1 MKVKNRHVSID
12 YGTCWIPPRNPL
24 RRSLGKTAAP
34 DEFYLSRVWV
44 YIFMPDVQCQ
54 RLMPAKNK
62 CPHCYGDNTKFNRYA
77 YRPAH
82 WYGKLVYVV
91 HRRVYCN
98 DCKREWA
105 TINEDA
111 LDTLDPRIKELFP
124 FLFPTKYGPGI
135 AKEML
140 HVHLCA
146 KIKGIDGGTFAGFF
160 NEAQRVEYAKLHNA
174 YLDEILHWRSNPPLA
189 ISSHIPD
196 PFSPLLVGQYS
207 NNLLY
212 QQRTTRLREHTFY
225 FVYSSSPSRTLAS
238 ASRLAST

>member
-1 MKVKNRHVSID
+1 
-12 YGTCWIPPRNPL
+12 
-24 RRSLGKTAAP
+24 
-34 DEFYLSRVWV
+34 
-44 YIFMPDVQCQ
+44 MPDVQCQ

-62 CPHCYGDNTKFNRYA
+62 YPHCYGDNTKFNRYA

-140 HVHLCA
+140 HVHLWA

-160 NEAQRVEYAKLHNA
+160 NEAQRVECAKLHNA

-196 PFSPLLVGQYS
+196 PFSPFDDHEAYCGVS
-207 NNLLY
+207 IF
-212 QQRTTRLREHTFY
+212 R
-225 FVYSSSPSRTLAS
+225 RTLNASVRLFMNENEKYMQHMHQMWNDNS
-238 ASRLAST
+238 ASTYDSHKFNKQICAGLSLFW